1 MSSNIVNQIDQLFY
15 ILPRNWTNKILNFN
29 VNIEIFYRTK
39 RFFFFFALCMD
50 CFDWDYFD
58 WDYLFFPRVFTI
70 IIFIFLQIHIIVFDI
85 QVETEP
91 QDPKTSLE
99 FLGY

>member
-1 MSSNIVNQIDQLFY
+1 
-15 ILPRNWTNKILNFN
+15 
-29 VNIEIFYRTK
+29 
-39 RFFFFFALCMD
+39 MD

-99 FLGY
+99 FLGYWTYWTEREIFKIYVIELDFVIN